1 MSYERIPAHLRE
13 TGRFCLW
20 KYMERGG
27 KKTKVPYSP
36 SGGLASANKPHTFGD
51 FKRAEALLARRPGK
65 YDGLGVGLFGD
76 LCGID
81 IDHCVDDD
89 GQLSPL
95 AQDIVERIGSYAE
108 LSPSGEGVHILCR
121 APGLDFDKA
130 RYLLKNSA
138 NGVEVYA
145 AGHTNRYLTL
155 TGNAI
160 NDEDLNERT
169 VEVAE
174 LLERYMRRDSPRSA
188 VSAELAECA
197 TDEET
202 DPESLLLD
210 DVEVI
215 SRMLNPKNADYDR
228 VARLWDGDTSMHNG
242 DSSVA
247 DEALCCKI
255 VFYGGR
261 DWAQVDRIFR
271 QSGLMRDKWDEAR
284 GANSTYGRET
294 ISYAFGV
301 QKERWSPNFRSA
313 EEVER
318 SDGVERAVAFLERVD
333 AFHNAR
339 YSRDDIGSGYLLA
352 DYLKPFG
359 RPSPESKGWKVYD
372 GKRWSADVGGV
383 AVASAAKD
391 LSRALAVYASKLP
404 DHEMKACLDWAGRWS
419 KANNRKT
426 YIQEAASVYPV
437 SESDFDRDIWLLNL
451 NNGTLDLRTKEL
463 RAHDPDDLITH
474 LAPVDY
480 DPNAKCPRW
489 ERFVREIMEPGDS
502 EELGRG
508 VDKEQAQTQKEGFLQ
523 RFLGLSLSGDTREE
537 SFLIMYGPTSR
548 NGKSVCVEVVRAVL
562 GDYAKTAQAET
573 LMVTSRKDG
582 RGPSEDVARLAGARM
597 VSVGELPQGGSMDTS
612 VVKQLTGR
620 DAVTARFLGQ
630 NSFTY
635 VPQFKLLLHTNYLPK
650 CQDLACFDSGRV
662 LVLPFSRHFEEWEQD
677 KTLKDEFR
685 KPENL
690 SAVLNWLLEGL
701 QEYMVQGLN
710 PPPAVRAAVASY
722 RKDSDKIARFVEEA
736 LVEDSR
742 EESRTSLVYL
752 AYQNWCRENGQF
764 PENSRNFN
772 RGLERAGLQ
781 IVRKRPRDG
790 NGGPTTMLLGYAVTI
805 DYVA

>member
-1 MSYERIPAHLRE
+1 MSYERIPTHLRE

-20 KYMERGG
+20 KYVERDG

-36 SGGLASANKPHTFGD
+36 SGGLASSNKPHTFGD
-51 FKRAEALLARRPGK
+51 FKRVEALLARRPGK
-65 YDGLGVGLFGD
+65 YDGLGVGIFGD

-95 AQDIVERIGSYAE
+95 AQGIVERVGSYAE
-108 LSPSGEGVHILCR
+108 LSPSESGVHILCR
-121 APGLDFDKA
+121 APGMNFDKA
-130 RYLLKNSA
+130 RYYLKNPH

-160 NDEDLNERT
+160 NDEDLNERA

-174 LLERYMRRDSPRSA
+174 LLEQYMRREAEPSSCVESDS
-188 VSAELAECA
+188 ENCA
-197 TDEET
+197 DS
-202 DPESLLLD
+202 DLLD
-210 DVEVI
+210 DAELMSKMLCSTNGAQI
-215 SRMLNPKNADYDR
+215 SHLLAGDWEMDYGSQSEAD
-228 VARLWDGDTSMHNG
+228 M
-242 DSSVA
+242 
-247 DEALCCKI
+247 ALCNHLAFWTKK
-255 VFYGGR
+255 
-261 DWAQVDRIFR
+261 DAAQMDRLFR
-271 QSGLMRDKWDEAR
+271 QSGLMRDKWER
-284 GANSTYGRET
+284 EQSGSTYGALTIERAIRDCRE
-294 ISYAFGV
+294 V
-301 QKERWSPNFRSA
+301 WSADYRPSGK
-313 EEVER
+313 VER
-318 SDGVERAVAFLERVD
+318 SDGVGRAVEFLERVD

-372 GKRWSADVGGV
+372 GRRWSADVGAV

-437 SESDFDRDIWLLNL
+437 SESNFDRDIWLLNL

-480 DPNAKCPRW
+480 DPGAKCPRW
-489 ERFVREIMEPGDS
+489 ESFVREIMEPSDT

-508 VDKEQAQTQKEGFLQ
+508 VDKEQAQAQKEGFLQ
-523 RFLGLSLSGDTREE
+523 RYLGYCLSGDTREE

-582 RGPSEDVARLAGARM
+582 RSPSEDVARLAGARM

-635 VPQFKLLLHTNYLPK
+635 VPAYKLLLHSNYLPK

-662 LVLPFSRHFEEWEQD
+662 LVLPFSRHFEEHEQD
-677 KTLKDEFR
+677 RGLKDELR

-710 PPPAVRAAVASY
+710 PPPAVRAAVAAY

-742 EESRTSLVYL
+742 EETRTSLVYL
-752 AYQNWCRENGQF
+752 AYQNWCRENGQY
-764 PENSRNFN
+764 PESSRNFN

-790 NGGPTTMLLGYAVTI
+790 AGGEKTTLLLGYKVTI